1 MIVNE
6 NRMPT
11 TDYQDVV
18 VRVNKIIPLAPAR
31 ERWNKVSVV
40 VTAPVGGKTFPVD
53 GQEVN
58 LDTYNFSDHTIELE
72 RKELPK
78 MDTMVRIFSLDDDT
92 DLDLLYQHASSYG
105 ASIVYLSEAS
115 ASYLAH
121 DNKPATDMIQW
132 LTSSATSVSDE
143 YITYAGRANQAV
155 MIDVAREGKL
165 LYALLSLLSRSNSI
179 MHTHQ
184 IINNTFAGITSITEA
199 KQAEEK
205 KLSYWFNSTQQ
216 VYPDGLFVGGF
227 QAFKIYYDVLVEH
240 RLKEAIAVWIQ
251 AGRTM
256 SELLG
261 VQNAMHSVGVE
272 FANQMNPDITKW
284 EVPSLSQL
292 TQAQRISGTLPVTAT
307 YELLGEVRRVELTI
321 KEAA

>member
-6 NRMPT
+6 NHMPT

-18 VRVNKIIPLAPAR
+18 VRIAKITPLAPAR

-40 VTAPVGGKTFPVD
+40 VTAPTDGEMFPPE

-58 LDTYNFSDHTIELE
+58 LATYDFAPYTIELE

-78 MDTMVRIFSLDDDT
+78 VDTMVRVYSMAEDT
-92 DLDLLYQHASSYG
+92 DLDLLYQHAESYG
-105 ASIVYLSEAS
+105 ATIVYLSEAS
-115 ASYLAH
+115 ASYLAC
-121 DNKPATDMIQW
+121 DSKPTTTMIQW
-132 LTSSATSVSDE
+132 LTSSATTVSDE
-143 YITYAGRANQAV
+143 YSVYASRASQGV
-155 MIDVAREGKL
+155 MLDVAREGKL
-165 LYALLSLLSRSNSI
+165 LYALLSLLSMSNAVA
-179 MHTHQ
+179 HTHQ

-205 KLSYWFNSTQQ
+205 NLSYWFNSTQQ
-216 VYPDGLFVGGF
+216 VYPDGLFLGGY
-227 QAFKIYYDVLVEH
+227 QAFKVYYDVLVEH

-272 FANQMNPDITKW
+272 FANQMNPDITMW

-307 YELLGEVRRVELTI
+307 YTLLGEVRRVELTI